1 MRRLRSSKE
10 VKVTAEVVYRGKR
23 ILAVDDEPD
32 VLALITEGLPDIEVV
47 TAGDFEQAKR
57 LIESENYHL
66 VLLDIMG
73 VNGFELL
80 KACTAR
86 KLPAAMLTA
95 KAITIDSLNLSLKLG
110 AVSFLPK
117 DELKNIHEL
126 VAEILEGLEQG
137 KSHWKKL
144 FERMGPLFKEK
155 FGIFW
160 ERLENPNPP
169 DPPIWY
175 A

>member
-1 MRRLRSSKE
+1 M
-10 VKVTAEVVYRGKR
+10 
-23 ILAVDDEPD
+23 DDEPD
-32 VLALITEGLPDIEVV
+32 VLSLIKEGLHDIEVV
-47 TAGDFEQAKR
+47 TADDFGQARR
-57 LIESENYHL
+57 LIESDNFHL
-66 VLLDIMG
+66 ALLDIMG

-80 KACTAR
+80 KACTER

-95 KAITIDSLNLSLKLG
+95 RAITIDSVNLSLKLG

-117 DELKNIHEL
+117 DELKNIREL

-137 KSHWKKL
+137 KTHWKKL
-144 FERMGPLFKEK
+144 FERLGPLFKEK

-160 ERLENPNPP
+160 DRLENPNPP

>member
-1 MRRLRSSKE
+1 
-10 VKVTAEVVYRGKR
+10 VTAEVVFRGKR

-32 VLALITEGLPDIEVV
+32 VLALITEGLQGIEVV
-47 TAGDFEQAKR
+47 TADDFEHAKK
-57 LIESENYHL
+57 LIESEKFHL

-95 KAITIDSLNLSLKLG
+95 RAITIDSVNLALRLG

-117 DELKNIHEL
+117 EQLTNIREL
-126 VAEILEGLEQG
+126 VGEILERLEQG
-137 KSHWKKL
+137 KSHWEKL
-144 FERMGPLFKEK
+144 FERLGPLFAEK

-160 ERLENPNPP
+160 DRLENPNPP

>member
-1 MRRLRSSKE
+1 
-10 VKVTAEVVYRGKR
+10 VTTEAVFRGKR

-32 VLALITEGLPDIEVV
+32 VLALITEGLHDIEVV
-47 TAGDFEQAKR
+47 TAGDFEHARR
-57 LIESENYHL
+57 LIESEYFHL

-80 KACTAR
+80 RSCTAR
-86 KLPAAMLTA
+86 KQPAAMLTA
-95 KAITIDSLNLSLKLG
+95 RAITVDSVNLSLKLG

-117 DELKNIHEL
+117 EELENIREL
-126 VAEILEGLEQG
+126 VAEIMEELERG

-144 FERMGPLFKEK
+144 FERLGPLFKEK

-169 DPPIWY
+169 NPPIWY